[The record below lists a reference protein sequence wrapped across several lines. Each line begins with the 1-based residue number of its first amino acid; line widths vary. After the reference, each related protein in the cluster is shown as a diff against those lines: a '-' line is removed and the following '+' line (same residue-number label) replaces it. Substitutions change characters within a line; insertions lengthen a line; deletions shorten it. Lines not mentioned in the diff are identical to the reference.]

1 MNSWI
6 KILVLLLLG
15 GGAAMGQN
23 DRSFHARARVI
34 NLEPVTR
41 PDYATAVKAGCQRS
55 ALPIAGSMA
64 LDIRQQER
72 NLARQRACEVSTK
85 PRHKVV
91 GYWLT
96 YDYQGH
102 QGRKYVSDKPG
113 DWIPVTI
120 SLEPLHASRVQ
131 H

>member
-1 MNSWI
+1 MNSLI
-6 KILVLLLLG
+6 KVLVLLLLG
-15 GGAAMGQN
+15 VAAAMGQN

-34 NLEPVTR
+34 DLEQVTR
-41 PDYATAVKAGCQRS
+41 PDYATAAKARCQRS
-55 ALPIAGSMA
+55 AQPIAGSMV

-72 NLARQRACEVSTK
+72 NLARQRACEVSTR
-85 PRHKVV
+85 PRHQIV
-91 GYWLT
+91 GYWVT

-102 QGRKYVSDKPG
+102 RGRKYTSNKPG

-120 SLEPLHASRVQ
+120 SLEPLHTSRVQ